1 MTIRSFSPIAV
12 SSLIAAFILLPVPA
26 NEIQKNYTED
36 TSVFRNPGQG
46 WSTMGGES
54 SLRQLEKIVNIGS
67 IYMRLPWS
75 ALEPQEGVYNWK
87 PLDDLLACG
96 EKHGLPVSFRIM
108 CVNRSGGPEYDTPQW
123 VFDKGAAQDPFEIA
137 LRPWSKTGTLPLK
150 AYPKHA
156 PHFDDPVFL
165 SAHDTFI
172 HALAARYD
180 GNPLLAGLDLGSYG
194 DWGEWHCGGIPPNVP
209 ARVARDE
216 QGRVL
221 DPQPKSKYVPARVYP
236 LKIRCH
242 YADVYLA
249 NFKKT
254 PLVFMSDDWEVMKYA
269 LGESSPRVGF
279 RRDGV
284 GSPGHFKRW
293 IGTKPYTALPH
304 MGEVWKS
311 KPIWFEFYG
320 SVDMMRDRGW
330 DIPYSLDW
338 MLTNH
343 VTVVNTCPFNPA
355 SIKDSDPLRP
365 LLRKIDLFA
374 GARFVPLTATLSRTG
389 TSIQVSLTGVNKG
402 VARLHLPYETVY
414 TFKDRTGKV
423 LSEQIAQSQPS
434 TWLPGTFTLSDTVTA
449 PLEFAT
455 LTLRLRHRG
464 GKLKDFRF
472 AACERDEADAL
483 ILIRE

>member
-1 MTIRSFSPIAV
+1 MKILSFSPIV
-12 SSLIAAFILLPVPA
+12 FSTLIATLILLPDSA
-26 NEIQKNYTED
+26 DEIKKSFTED
-36 TSVFRNPGQG
+36 TSVFCNPGQG

-75 ALEPQEGVYNWK
+75 ALEPQDGIYNWK

-137 LRPWSKTGTLPLK
+137 LRPWTRNGDAPLN

-165 SAHDTFI
+165 AAHDAFI
-172 HALAARYD
+172 QALAARYD

-194 DWGEWHCGGIPPNVP
+194 DWGEWHCGGLPPNVP
-209 ARVARDE
+209 AHVARDE

-221 DPQPKSKYVPARVYP
+221 DPQPKPKYVPAHVYP
-236 LKIRCH
+236 LAIRRH
-242 YADVYLA
+242 YADVYLT

-269 LGESSPRVGF
+269 LGEGSPRVGF

-293 IGTKPYTALPH
+293 IGTKPYTALPN

-311 KPIWFEFYG
+311 RPIWFEFYG

-330 DIPYSLDW
+330 DIPYSIDW

-343 VTVVNTCPFNPA
+343 VTVVNTCPFNPKTL
-355 SIKDSDPLRP
+355 SDDDPLRP
-365 LLRKIDLFA
+365 LLHKIDLHA
-374 GARFVPLTATLSRTG
+374 GARLVPRTVAFSMVDRNLQVTLN
-389 TSIQVSLTGVNKG
+389 GVNKG
-402 VARLHLPYETVY
+402 VAPIHLPYEAVY
-414 TFKDRTGKV
+414 TFKSPEGKI
-423 LSEQIAQSQPS
+423 LAEHIS
-434 TWLPGTFTLSDTVTA
+434 TTAPTTWRPGPFVLSDTLST
-449 PLEFAT
+449 PDTPFR
-455 LTLRLRHRG
+455 LTLRLRHKG
-464 GKLKDFRF
+464 GKLRDFRF
-472 AACERDEADAL
+472 AAHERDATDAL
-483 ILIRE
+483 ILK